1 MPARVPMTE
10 RERAALL
17 ALPVDEE
24 LVVRV
29 HTLDAGELAGV
40 ATARTPE
47 TRLGYALQLC
57 SLRYPGRHLR
67 RGEVIPAA
75 MLEHIT
81 DQLGVDPTHVAGF
94 ARRGQSRYEQLASIK
109 RRHGFRDLNRPLRGE
124 LKRWLA
130 ERASG
135 IADARLLLGLLIAHM
150 RERRIVVPG
159 VTVIERMTAE
169 AMHAADLAA
178 CAEIDALL
186 DDRFRRGLDALLSE
200 KEHARQSR
208 LSWLREPPGRVS
220 AGTLAELLDKLDLV
234 RGTGAP
240 ALTPPAELQPR
251 MAQMAREGVRFT
263 AQAFEQT
270 GGKRRYATMV
280 ATLREL
286 EATLT
291 DAALAMFRSLVAR
304 ANLRA
309 RKRLEEMIATS
320 ADQGRE
326 RLARIADV
334 LDTLATAAKRG
345 GDVVAAVT
353 SVAPLEVITA
363 DAALLRR
370 NTTRAKPNVVSEL
383 APEHRTFKQVG
394 HRLLSSFAW
403 EGRAGSKPLLRAVA
417 ALAASRGDHRRTLAP
432 DLPLGHVE
440 HRFRRHV
447 LAGGKVDRVY
457 WELATYFALAD
468 ALAAG
473 DIWVPTSRLH
483 RSLDELLAPSQP
495 ATLASPPAAPRLA
508 HPLGMS
514 ADAWLADAAA
524 DLDGALLETARG
536 WSGQGDKLRFPAETK
551 TALVEDDQAK
561 RLAGR
566 LYGSVPTTRITD
578 VLSHVA
584 RWTGFTD
591 HFRHVSTGLP
601 PDDERTLL
609 AALLAEATNL
619 GLSRMAE
626 VCGVASRR
634 ALIRMQTW
642 HMREETF
649 RPALACLTDA
659 IHAEPMSAWFGEGW
673 RASADGQHFLIG
685 GPGHAEGRVNAHY
698 GRDPIVK
705 IYTTITDRYAP
716 LHQTVIAGTA
726 GEAVHALDG
735 LLGHESGVDISAL
748 HVDGGGVSDIVFAV
762 MHLLGLDFEPR
773 LPRLSDR
780 RLYAFEPRAR
790 YGRLAPL
797 FGQRLDPALIATH
810 WDEIGRVIA
819 ALRSKTVT
827 PSLILRKLSAYR
839 QQNSLAAALREVGRV
854 QRTLFT
860 LRWMAEPNLRA
871 LVTAELNKGEARNS
885 LARAVAFHRLGRFR
899 DRGHEN
905 QQVRAAALN
914 LVTACIVLFNCR
926 YLDRAVTALRARG
939 TTIDG
944 ALLPRL
950 SPLGWDHINLTGDY
964 VWSDSLPLD
973 PDGYMPLKLPAT
985 AAFPLP

>member
-10 RERAALL
+10 RERSALL
-17 ALPVDEE
+17 ALPADEE
-24 LVVRV
+24 MVVRV
-29 HTLDAGELAGV
+29 HTLDSGELAGV

-57 SLRYPGRHLR
+57 ALRYPGRHLR

-75 MLEHIT
+75 MLEHIA
-81 DQLGVDPTHVAGF
+81 DQLGIDPAHVAGF

-109 RRHGFRDLNRPLRGE
+109 RRHGFRDLNRPLRSE
-124 LKRWLA
+124 MKRWLA
-130 ERASG
+130 DRASG
-135 IADARLLLGLLIAHM
+135 IANPRLLLSLLIAHM
-150 RERRIVVPG
+150 RERRIVIPG
-159 VTVIERMTAE
+159 ITVVERMTAE

-178 CAEIDALL
+178 CAEIDGML
-186 DDRFRRGLDALLSE
+186 DDWVRRGLDALLSD

-220 AGTLAELLDKLDLV
+220 AGALAELLDKLDLV
-234 RGTGAP
+234 RSTGAT
-240 ALTPPAELQPR
+240 ALAPPSELQPR

-263 AQAFEQT
+263 AQAFQQMT
-270 GGKRRYATMV
+270 GKRRYATMV

-291 DAALAMFRSLVAR
+291 DAALAMFRALVAR

-309 RKRLEEMIATS
+309 RKRLEETIAAS

-334 LDTLATAAKRG
+334 LDALATAAKRG
-345 GDVVAAVT
+345 GDVISAVT
-353 SVAPLEVITA
+353 SVAPLDVIAA

-394 HRLLSSFAW
+394 HRFLASFAW
-403 EGRAGSKPLLRAVA
+403 EGRAGSKPLVRAMA
-417 ALAASRGDHRRTLAP
+417 ALAASRGDHRCTLAP
-432 DLPLGHVE
+432 DLPLAHVE

-447 LAGGKVDRVY
+447 LVGGKVDRVY

-483 RSLDELLAPSQP
+483 RSLDELLAPPPDP
-495 ATLASPPAAPRLA
+495 AALASPLAAPRLA
-508 HPLGMS
+508 HPLGMT
-514 ADAWLADAAA
+514 AEAWLADAATE
-524 DLDGALLETARG
+524 LDGALLETARG
-536 WSGQGDKLRFPAETK
+536 WSGQGDKLRFPSEPR

-561 RLAGR
+561 RLGER
-566 LYGSVPTTRITD
+566 LYGLVPTTRVTD
-578 VLSHVA
+578 VLTHVA

-591 HFRHVSTGLP
+591 RFRHVSTGMP

-735 LLGHESGVDISAL
+735 LLGHESGVDVSAL

-797 FGQRLDPALIATH
+797 FGNGSTRRSSRRT
-810 WDEIGRVIA
+810 GTRSA
-819 ALRSKTVT
+819 A
-827 PSLILRKLSAYR
+827 
-839 QQNSLAAALREVGRV
+839 
-854 QRTLFT
+854 
-860 LRWMAEPNLRA
+860 
-871 LVTAELNKGEARNS
+871 
-885 LARAVAFHRLGRFR
+885 
-899 DRGHEN
+899 
-905 QQVRAAALN
+905 
-914 LVTACIVLFNCR
+914 
-926 YLDRAVTALRARG
+926 
-939 TTIDG
+939 
-944 ALLPRL
+944 
-950 SPLGWDHINLTGDY
+950 
-964 VWSDSLPLD
+964 
-973 PDGYMPLKLPAT
+973 
-985 AAFPLP
+985 